1 MSHRLKPAPTSS
13 SSSSSTIQES
23 ILSLKALVPALTHH
37 RSSSPSASWCM
48 MSLRDKTFL
57 ENSGRREKWMI
68 SLCEDLQFRNLV
80 RVFCRSLSVCL
91 SCSVDFRLPSPPLG
105 AYPCGTYIPCR
116 LLGWTSQPQSTLPT
130 YPPTA
135 KRCPQNFTKRHSSAS
150 LSHIITDSKL
160 LYQQQQHHHHLH
172 LSPFNPFFNQT
183 SVCNGLNFFCL
194 PACLPHVTQLNFQA
208 RPSASSYHTSCLKFA
223 STKTFSRIR
232 GNRSESHCAKKIC
245 N

>member
-1 MSHRLKPAPTSS
+1 MSHRLKPAPT

-23 ILSLKALVPALTHH
+23 ILSLKALVPALTPH

-194 PACLPHVTQLNFQA
+194 PACLTSLNSTFKPGPVHHHIIHHV
-208 RPSASSYHTSCLKFA
+208 
-223 STKTFSRIR
+223 
-232 GNRSESHCAKKIC
+232 
-245 N
+245 